1 MAFRPLK
8 EVVSS
13 DLKKAVILNSATIAV
28 GDAIQPGASAA
39 NSEFADVATSVSA
52 LILGVVVGIEG
63 KNGAVLEKS
72 TVTVASD
79 NQTVGKIKAVYIPAY
94 IDMEYE
100 ADLDDTIAVT
110 TGSDG
115 VGFMNLKDKD
125 ELDEATYVIFSG
137 TAGQFKV
144 YGQGS
149 NSRKVVGRFNKV
161 I

>member
-1 MAFRPLK
+1 MFKPLK

-13 DLKKAVILNSATIAV
+13 DLKKAVIINSASIAV
-28 GDAIQPGASAA
+28 GDAIVPGATAA
-39 NSEFADVATSVSA
+39 NSEFVDVATSTSA

-72 TVTVASD
+72 SVTVASD
-79 NQTVGKIKAVYIPAY
+79 NQTVGLIKAVYIPAY
-94 IDMEYE
+94 IDIEYE
-100 ADLDDTIAVT
+100 ADLDNTIAVT

-125 ELDEATYVIFSG
+125 ELSEASYVVFSG

-144 YGQGS
+144 FGQGS